1 MDKGFY
7 VYCRELG
14 EGDDK
19 FRVGT
24 AIMLDVGGDRSLDT
38 LYLMIPMTDER
49 ADELI
54 RVIFVTKSGVEEIEL
69 EDYTG

>member
-7 VYCRELG
+7 VHCRELG
-14 EGDDK
+14 HEEDK

-24 AIMLDVGGDRSLDT
+24 AIMLDVGGNRNLDT